1 MIELADGSKANV
13 VLGKGNAN
21 VLLYDVNGHPQDV
34 ILNDALFVPSY
45 DQNIFS
51 VPAAIEKGGSI
62 NLGKDAKEFKAPD
75 GTMFQVEQRG
85 RLYYLNS
92 ISSSEN
98 NARSLMEW
106 HKVLGHCN
114 LNDVRKLQSVVNGLN
129 ITNSDECTCEICIRG
144 KMCQFRSRIPDK
156 RAQKPLEFVHCDLAG
171 PIDPV
176 ARDGCK
182 NRLFERANRLRNFH
196 ATA

>member
-34 ILNDALFVPSY
+34 ILNDALFAPSY

-51 VPAAIEKGGSI
+51 VPAAIEKRCSI

-85 RLYYLNS
+85 
-92 ISSSEN
+92 
-98 NARSLMEW
+98 
-106 HKVLGHCN
+106 
-114 LNDVRKLQSVVNGLN
+114 
-129 ITNSDECTCEICIRG
+129 
-144 KMCQFRSRIPDK
+144 
-156 RAQKPLEFVHCDLAG
+156 
-171 PIDPV
+171 
-176 ARDGCK
+176 
-182 NRLFERANRLRNFH
+182 
-196 ATA
+196 